1 VPARKGRWLKASR
14 SRAAQIRAWRAD
26 FHERPELAYEEAETQ
41 SQILR
46 ALEDLGIPFRTFPR
60 FTGVVA
66 QLGADRSGPVVAL
79 RADMDGL
86 PVTEGTGWKHAS
98 KTSGQ
103 MHACGHDVHM
113 AALLGAA
120 AVLRDHESELDG
132 PVTLIFQ
139 PAEEQG
145 ERGGAR
151 PLIERGVLDSPKAD
165 FVVGQHVAPEIPL
178 GRIGWGKGPVMA
190 AADRFRIAVGGTGG
204 HAATPHRGPDA
215 ILAAAEI
222 IQGLQALVS
231 RLRDPL
237 DPVVVSVGSVHGGTR
252 HNILPEEVVLEGT
265 VRTLHPETRTRME
278 KLLKQRVRHIGLSMG
293 ASVDVAY
300 FHGYP
305 VTVNSPEVTEI
316 VVQGLGEEFGDRAL
330 FPMEKPIMGAEDF
343 SRYLE
348 RVPGTFLFLGVG
360 DRKTTGHLH
369 SPSFLPSELAPVLGA
384 ATLLAATAALQGA

>member
-1 VPARKGRWLKASR
+1 VPLSTGRWLKAAR
-14 SRAAQIRAWRAD
+14 SHAAEMRAWRAE

-41 SQILR
+41 SVILR
-46 ALEDLGIPFRTFPR
+46 SLERLGIPFQTFPR

-66 QLGADRSGPVVAL
+66 HLGADRSGPVVAL

-86 PVTEGTGWKHAS
+86 PIEEATGWTHAS
-98 KTSGQ
+98 RTRGQ

-113 AALLGAA
+113 AGLLGAA
-120 AVLRDHESELDG
+120 AVLREHEAELNG
-132 PVTLIFQ
+132 PVTLVFQ

-145 ERGGAR
+145 ERGGAQ
-151 PLIERGVLDSPKAD
+151 PLIERGVLDSPRAD
-165 FVVGQHVAPEIPL
+165 FVLGLHVAPEIPL

-190 AADRFRIAVGGTGG
+190 AADRFRIAIHGTPG

-215 ILAAAEI
+215 VLAAAEI
-222 IQGLQALVS
+222 VQGLQALVS

-237 DPVVVSVGSVHGGTR
+237 DPVVISVGSIHGGTR

-265 VRTLHPETRTRME
+265 VRTMHPETRTRME
-278 KLLKQRVRHIGLSMG
+278 GMLKQRVRHLAQSVG
-293 ASVDVAY
+293 ARAEVGY

-305 VTVNSPEVTEI
+305 VTVNSPAATEI
-316 VVQGLGEEFGDRAL
+316 VVQGLGEEFGERSL
-330 FPMEKPIMGAEDF
+330 LPLEKPLMGAEDF

-360 DRKTTGHLH
+360 DRETTGHLH
-369 SPSFLPSELAPVLGA
+369 SPTFLPAEHAPVLGA
-384 ATLLAATAALQGA
+384 ATLLSATAALQGA